1 MAEYILDTS
10 GAEKEFAALD
20 AFTQAYIEALFW
32 TEEAPGVSTE
42 EWNATD
48 DHDGGSIPGDVGFAD
63 LAPEALAAIIAD
75 CAKFQ
80 TDNAA
85 DLEEATTGGYGSCGR
100 DYGMAEAGHDYL
112 LTRNGHGAGFWDRGL
127 GELGD
132 RLTAAC
138 RKTRGVDVYL
148 GDDGKVYVA

>member
-10 GAEKEFAALD
+10 GAEKEFTALD

-42 EWNATD
+42 EWNATE
-48 DHDGGSIPGDVGFAD
+48 DHAEGSIPGDVGFAD
-63 LAPEALAAIIAD
+63 LAPESLAAIIAD

-80 TDNAA
+80 ADNAA
-85 DLEEATTGGYGSCGR
+85 DLALAYDGHFHRNGAAYDESS
-100 DYGMAEAGHDYL
+100 AGHDYL
-112 LTRNGHGAGFWDRGL
+112 LTRNGHGAGFWDRDL
-127 GELGD
+127 GEIGD

-138 RKTRGVDVYL
+138 RRVRGVDVYL
-148 GDDGKVYVA
+148 GDDGKVYVS

>member
-42 EWNATD
+42 EWLATD

-63 LAPEALAAIIAD
+63 LAPEALAAIVAD

-80 TDNAA
+80 ADNAA
-85 DLEEATTGGYGSCGR
+85 DLEEATTGGHGQNGR
-100 DYGMAEAGHDYL
+100 DYTLASAGHDYW
-112 LTRNGHGAGFWDRGL
+112 LTRNGHGAGFWDRDL
-127 GELGD
+127 GDVGD
-132 RLTAAC
+132 RLSAKAGEC
-138 RKTRGVDVYL
+138 PSIYVYL

>member
-10 GAEKEFAALD
+10 GAEKEFTALD

-42 EWNATD
+42 EWLATD

-63 LAPEALAAIIAD
+63 LAPEALAAIVAD

-80 TDNAA
+80 ADNAA
-85 DLEEATTGGYGSCGR
+85 DLTEAYDNGRINGYDEAS
-100 DYGMAEAGHDYL
+100 AGHDYW

-127 GELGD
+127 GDVGD
-132 RLTAAC
+132 RLSAKAGEC
-138 RKTRGVDVYL
+138 PSSYVYL
-148 GDDGKVYVA
+148 GDDGKVHVA